1 MNVDLDTDEH
11 LRLRD
16 GTAVRL
22 RTTGRDRDAA
32 ALGAER
38 VEITAEDADGRM
50 VGRVAYAR
58 VYGPRAEVALK
69 VDDGFWHR
77 GLPQALLERMCA
89 RAACLGIS
97 TFLARVRASDVRL
110 LALLRHE
117 FSARESRNGPH
128 VDVEF
133 PTASGPAIRG
143 YDRA

>member
-1 MNVDLDTDEH
+1 VTLDLYADEH

-16 GTAVRL
+16 GTAVSL
-22 RTTGRDRDAA
+22 RAFGRDRDAA
-32 ALGAER
+32 ALDDERAE
-38 VEITAEDADGRM
+38 IAAEDADGRT
-50 VGRVAYAR
+50 VGRVVYAR

-77 GLPQALLERMCA
+77 GLPEALLERICA

-97 TFLARVRASDVRL
+97 TFLVRVRASDVRL

-117 FSARESRNGPH
+117 FGARESRDGRH

-133 PTASGPAIRG
+133 STALRPAIRVNHQ
-143 YDRA
+143 A

>member
-1 MNVDLDTDEH
+1 MNVDLYTDGH
-11 LRLRD
+11 LRLHD

-22 RTTGRDRDAA
+22 HTIGRDRDAA
-32 ALGAER
+32 ALGDDR
-38 VEITAEDADGRM
+38 VEIAAEDADGRT
-50 VGRVAYAR
+50 VGRIAYAR

-89 RAACLGIS
+89 RAAGLGIS

-133 PTASGPAIRG
+133 ATAAGSAVRVNH
-143 YDRA
+143 RA

>member
-1 MNVDLDTDEH
+1 MNVDPDSDEH

-22 RTTGRDRDAA
+22 RTIGRDRDAA

-38 VEITAEDADGRM
+38 AEITAEDADGRT
-50 VGRVAYAR
+50 VGRVAYVR
-58 VYGPRAEVALK
+58 VYGPRAEVALM
-69 VDDGFWHR
+69 VDDRFWHR
-77 GLPQALLERMCA
+77 GLPQALLARMCA
-89 RAACLGIS
+89 RAARLGIS

-117 FSARESRNGPH
+117 FSARDSPDGPH

-133 PTASGPAIRG
+133 STAVSTSRARTSGR
-143 YDRA
+143 